1 MKKYLLLLYI
11 SVLSLTGINAQGW
24 PTTSYADFKLG
35 NNITSEKE
43 LTGDNN
49 FFVLKGNAVKT
60 FTNSAGLTTTGS
72 GPVFYSCAE
81 KVNTEASVENIMQLV
96 PFDDGRYYV
105 YWPMTGAFLRDAK
118 IYGDYNGA
126 NGWQYS
132 TTSKTEAA
140 LVSITSTNDGYFEI
154 SYDSEYK
161 ESPITFYIG
170 AELRDGVSSKM
181 KIFDLFHKQAL
192 EEGDYTQQYSL
203 PIAFNWSIYEFNVSG
218 DIAGRFISS
227 TIYEA
232 ESKLAEFGDF
242 GGQCSK
248 D

>member
-1 MKKYLLLLYI
+1 MKKHLLLLCL
-11 SVLSLTGINAQGW
+11 SVLSLTGMNAQGW
-24 PTTSYADFKLG
+24 PTTSYADFKLE
-35 NNITSEKE
+35 NNITTEQE
-43 LTGDNN
+43 LTNSN
-49 FFVLKGNAVKT
+49 QFFALKGNAIKS
-60 FTNSAGLTTTGS
+60 FTTADNVTYFGS
-72 GPVFYSCAE
+72 GPIFYSCAE
-81 KVNTEASVENIMQLV
+81 KGDTEANSNHIVQLI
-96 PFDDGRYYV
+96 PFGDGRYYV

-132 TTSKTEAA
+132 TSLITEAA

-192 EEGDYTQQYSL
+192 EKGDYTQ
-203 PIAFNWSIYEFNVSG
+203 
-218 DIAGRFISS
+218 
-227 TIYEA
+227 
-232 ESKLAEFGDF
+232 
-242 GGQCSK
+242 
-248 D
+248 